1 VNHRS
6 GVIFMDN
13 RDINTARTYHES
25 TKHSFESVRHGGHF
39 LDWSNMPVPFKAYRN
54 LEPLGL
60 KVQLQ
65 PSGAAALQAIAAQAP
80 GLKEV
85 EREAIPDLRALMQ
98 ALYFSAGITKRKS
111 YPGGEIYFRA
121 AACTGALYEFE
132 LYLVAGDLPSLE
144 AGVYHWSPA
153 ENDLRRLRTGD
164 FRGMLVDA
172 TAGEP
177 AVALAPVTVI
187 CAGTYWRN
195 AWKYQA
201 RTYRHFGWDN
211 GTILANL
218 LAEAAAL
225 GLPASVV
232 MGFVDEEVNRL
243 LGLNTE
249 REVTFSL
256 VPLGRGS
263 AAPPPAPAAVP
274 GLDLETMPLSRHE
287 VDYPMMREMHGASS
301 LAGQEEVAAWRQAR
315 WIRSASAPAGEP
327 VSLRPLEDKEVPP
340 DTIEEVILRRGST
353 REFARE
359 PISYAHLST
368 MLDRATRG
376 IPADFLQPPGN
387 QWNDLY
393 LIVNAVEGLLPGAYY
408 YRREERQLEL
418 LKEGHFRDR
427 AGYLGLEQELPADS
441 SAAIFFLADLEA
453 ILKRYGN
460 RGYRAVQLEAGLIGG
475 KLYLAAYALRL
486 GATGL
491 TFYDDDVVGF
501 FSPHARG
508 KSAIFLV
515 ALGRSRRAVGRLF
528 KLKTQG

>member
-1 VNHRS
+1 
-6 GVIFMDN
+6 MAN
-13 RDINTARTYHES
+13 RDIHETWTYHDS
-25 TKHSFESVRHGGHF
+25 TKHSYESVRRGGHF
-39 LDWSNMPVPFKAYRN
+39 LDWSNMPVPFKVYRN
-54 LEPLGL
+54 LEPMGVR
-60 KVQLQ
+60 VQMQ
-65 PSGAAALQAIAAQAP
+65 PSGMAALQAIGAQEP
-80 GLKEV
+80 GPEEG

-98 ALYFSAGITKRKS
+98 VLYFAAGITKRRT
-111 YPGGEIYFRA
+111 YPGGEIFFRA

-132 LYLVAGDLPSLE
+132 LYLVAGDLPGLD

-153 ENDLRRLRTGD
+153 ENDLRRLRAGD
-164 FRGMLVDA
+164 FRGALVHA

-177 AVALAPVTVI
+177 AVAHAPVTVV

-225 GLPASVV
+225 SLPARVV
-232 MGFVDEEVNRL
+232 MGFVDEEVNHL
-243 LGLNTE
+243 LGLDTE
-249 REVTFSL
+249 HEVAFSL
-256 VPLGRGS
+256 VPLGRRS
-263 AAPPPAPAAVP
+263 ATPPPAPAAVP
-274 GLDLETMPLSRHE
+274 KLDMETMPLSHHE
-287 VDYPMMREMHGASS
+287 VDYPLMREMHNASS
-301 LAGQEEVAAWRQAR
+301 LAGQEEVLAWRQSWVRAR
-315 WIRSASAPAGEP
+315 PAPAGELVP
-327 VSLRPLEDKEVPP
+327 LRALGDGEAPSDA
-340 DTIEEVILRRGST
+340 IEEVILRRGST

-359 PISYAHLST
+359 PISYGHLST

-376 IPADFLQPPGN
+376 VPADCLQPPGN

-393 LIVNAVEGLLPGAYY
+393 LIANAVEGLPPGAYS

-418 LKEGHFRDR
+418 LQEGQFRDR
-427 AGYLGLEQELPADS
+427 ARYLGLEQELPADA

-460 RGYRAVQLEAGLIGG
+460 RGYRAVQLEAGMIGG
-475 KLYLAAYALRL
+475 KLYLSAYALQL

-491 TFYDDDVVGF
+491 TFYDDDVVDF
-501 FSPHARG
+501 FSPHSHG

-515 ALGRSRRAVGRLF
+515 VLGRSARQRLF